1 MLSSRVTV
9 ANEAYSIQQDSSNAK
24 LFSNRALT
32 RIKLQDWQGAEQ
44 DSRTAIRIYGEQK
57 RENESMKSY
66 YYLAQ
71 ALLNLRKP
79 AEALERAKY
88 AYSICLQIH
97 DSSSE
102 VLSQFIL
109 KTKQAHWQS
118 KESARLR
125 ELNETLGAV
134 EDLLDQQL
142 EKELADVEWKFAKQE
157 IGETGRDEE
166 KASLKREAED
176 RRRVIRDAF
185 SDPARAETAERVGR
199 FLPFANRISV
209 LIV

>member
-1 MLSSRVTV
+1 
-9 ANEAYSIQQDSSNAK
+9 
-24 LFSNRALT
+24 LT
-32 RIKLQDWQGAEQ
+32 RIKLQDWPGAEQ
-44 DSRTAIRIYGEQK
+44 DSRAAIRIYDEQK

-71 ALLNLRKP
+71 ALLNLKKP

-109 KTKQAHWQS
+109 RTKQAQWQS
-118 KESARLR
+118 KETARLR
-125 ELNETLGAV
+125 ELNQTLAVV

-142 EKELADVEWKFAKQE
+142 EKDLAEVEWRFAKGE

-166 KASLKREAED
+166 RASVNKEAEN
-176 RRRVIRDAF
+176 RRHIIRDAF
-185 SDPARAETAERVGR
+185 RDPSKAETAERVRGV
-199 FLPFANRISV
+199 FASYSYSGADGMTDCTGLPDRWHHFRDHA
-209 LIV
+209 

>member
-1 MLSSRVTV
+1 
-9 ANEAYSIQQDSSNAK
+9 
-24 LFSNRALT
+24 LT
-32 RIKLQDWQGAEQ
+32 RIKLQDWPGAEQ
-44 DSRTAIRIYGEQK
+44 DSRAAIRIYDEQK

-71 ALLNLRKP
+71 ALLNLKKP

-109 KTKQAHWQS
+109 RTKQAQWQS
-118 KESARLR
+118 KETARLR
-125 ELNETLGAV
+125 ELNQTLAVV

-142 EKELADVEWKFAKQE
+142 EKDLAEVEWRFAKEE

-166 KASLKREAED
+166 RASLNKEAED
-176 RRRVIRDAF
+176 RRRIIRDAF
-185 SDPARAETAERVGR
+185 RDPSKAETAERVR
-199 FLPFANRISV
+199 RVFASYYYSGADSMTDRTGSPDRWHHFRDHA
-209 LIV
+209 

>member
-1 MLSSRVTV
+1 
-9 ANEAYSIQQDSSNAK
+9 
-24 LFSNRALT
+24 LT
-32 RIKLQDWQGAEQ
+32 RIRLQDWLGAEE

-57 RENESMKSY
+57 RENEAMKSY

-109 KTKQAHWQS
+109 RTKQAQWQS
-118 KESARLR
+118 KETVRLR
-125 ELNETLGAV
+125 ELNQTLAAV

-142 EKELADVEWKFAKQE
+142 EKDLADVEWKFAKQE
-157 IGETGRDEE
+157 IGATGRDEE
-166 KASLKREAED
+166 KASLKKEAD
-176 RRRVIRDAF
+176 DKRRIIRDVF
-185 SDPARAETAERVGR
+185 KDPGKAETAERVCR
-199 FLPFANRISV
+199 IFPSLPVFQC
-209 LIV
+209 

>member
-1 MLSSRVTV
+1 
-9 ANEAYSIQQDSSNAK
+9 
-24 LFSNRALT
+24 
-32 RIKLQDWQGAEQ
+32 
-44 DSRTAIRIYGEQK
+44 
-57 RENESMKSY
+57 MKSY

-79 AEALERAKY
+79 VEALERAKY

-109 KTKQAHWQS
+109 KTKQAQWQS
-118 KESARLR
+118 KETARLR
-125 ELNETLGAV
+125 ELNQTLAVV

-142 EKELADVEWKFAKQE
+142 EKDLADVEWRFAKQE

-166 KASLKREAED
+166 KASLTKEAED
-176 RRRVIRDAF
+176 RRRIIRDAF
-185 SDPARAETAERVGR
+185 RDPSKAETAERVR
-199 FLPFANRISV
+199 RVFASYYYSGADSMTDRTGSPDRWHHFRDHA
-209 LIV
+209 